1 MEKFRTFLKKSILIL
16 VIVSIVFLPFYLMYK
31 NDEKNFRKFRET
43 GDPSYVGEEFSR
55 GYVLGCS
62 DTKEDIF
69 QSVESYL
76 EYAGDDYDVEGNLMD
91 LLCWFD
97 EPTEESF
104 LSAYNSLE
112 ELRSYFFEIQELQSD
127 LSDGTFDFS

>member
-1 MEKFRTFLKKSILIL
+1 MKKISVFFKKTVLVLIVAFLVL
-16 VIVSIVFLPFYLMYK
+16 LPFYL
-31 NDEKNFRKFRET
+31 NARQDEKNFQKFRET
-43 GDPSYVGEEFSR
+43 GDPSYVGEEFYR
-55 GYVLGCS
+55 GYVFGCS
-62 DTKEDIF
+62 DTEEDIF

-76 EYAGDDYDVEGNLMD
+76 EYAGDDYDVEDNLMN

-97 EPTEESF
+97 EPSEESF
-104 LSAYNSLE
+104 FSAYNSLE